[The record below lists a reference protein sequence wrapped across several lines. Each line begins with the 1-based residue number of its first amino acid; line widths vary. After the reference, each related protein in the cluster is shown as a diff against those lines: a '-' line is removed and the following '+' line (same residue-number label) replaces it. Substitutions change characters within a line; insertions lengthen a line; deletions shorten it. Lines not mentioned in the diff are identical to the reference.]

1 MEELIKKYIEENPNE
16 EIHLVDKIFGK
27 GNLLIKFNYRE
38 PYLNFKQCYLARVDE
53 DDWWNDKHDV
63 MQEVEDYLADDG
75 YGVIYKEDFAGEEED
90 IEDNEFNCCAKSDDN
105 HCENHE
111 KEFDEWF
118 KEQFPKID
126 LEYGG
131 VAFFDVVS

>member
-1 MEELIKKYIEENPNE
+1 MEELIKKYIEKNPNE

-27 GNLLIKFNYRE
+27 GNLLINFNYKE
-38 PYLNFKQCYLARVDE
+38 PYLNFKQCYLARVDK
-53 DDWWNDKHDV
+53 DAWCNDKHDV

-75 YGVIYKEDFAGEEED
+75 IGVIDKEDFVNDYNED
-90 IEDNEFNCCAKSDDN
+90 FDADITLEDVEGDD
-105 HCENHE
+105 ELSKKYE
-111 KEFDEWF
+111 DWF

-131 VAFFDVVS
+131 VCFFDAVS